1 MSLLQKQVLYK
12 VAALVLLAVLV
23 VGCAPT
29 VTPTV
34 PPPPVTVA
42 PPTVVPPTVA
52 PGGDAQYLPNPQ
64 LTPGAYNSAVTQDT
78 IQTTICVPGY
88 SSSIR
93 PPVSYT
99 DALKVKQLSDP
110 AYGDTAD
117 QNTADYEEDHFV
129 PLSIG
134 GNPTDPKNL
143 WPQPR
148 NTPVWNANTKDTL
161 EYTLYKDVCAGI
173 ISLAT
178 AQQAIV
184 TDWVQAFKT
193 YVSASLNIMPMYNL
207 TPEP

>member
-1 MSLLQKQVLYK
+1 MSASRFIGLL
-12 VAALVLLAVLV
+12 LVLIVIEVACQPV
-23 VGCAPT
+23 

-34 PPPPVTVA
+34 PPPPPPVTIPP
-42 PPTVVPPTVA
+42 PPTITPI
-52 PGGDAQYLPNPQ
+52 GDSQYLPNPI
-64 LTPGAYNSAVTQDT
+64 LTPGALNPSVSQST

-99 DALKVKQLSDP
+99 DSLKVSQLANP

-117 QNTADYEEDHFV
+117 QNTADYEEDHFI
-129 PLSIG
+129 PLSVG

-148 NTPVWNANTKDTL
+148 NTSPYNAGVKDQL
-161 EYTLYKDVCAGI
+161 EYTLYKMVCAGA
-173 ISLAT
+173 ISLAG
-178 AQQAIV
+178 AQSAI
-184 TDWVQAFKT
+184 TSNWVQAYRQ
-193 YVSASLNIMPMYNL
+193 YVSPVLGILPDFNL